1 MMGLALIG
9 LLVMGSI
16 LGSILGFGIRG
27 YGPMKVKMGPYRY
40 RWVSYV
46 HDRYM
51 DNKYGRWEYDGYGVK
66 RRKSDFM
73 VWDEK

>member
-1 MMGLALIG
+1 
-9 LLVMGSI
+9 
-16 LGSILGFGIRG
+16 
-27 YGPMKVKMGPYRY
+27 MKVKMGPYRY

-51 DNKYGRWEYDGYGVK
+51 DNKYGRWEYDGYGIK